1 MIHFWNVTVV
11 GNVYGNSPAFSITIF
26 FYKLFA
32 LRFFTSLT
40 KVRLMLK
47 SIIFFKLSI
56 SLEIS
61 KKLLWNWKLFFVI
74 IFMVVLEITGFS
86 QRLI

>member
-1 MIHFWNVTVV
+1 
-11 GNVYGNSPAFSITIF
+11 
-26 FYKLFA
+26 
-32 LRFFTSLT
+32 
-40 KVRLMLK
+40 MLK

-61 KKLLWNWKLFFVI
+61 KKLLWNWKLFFII